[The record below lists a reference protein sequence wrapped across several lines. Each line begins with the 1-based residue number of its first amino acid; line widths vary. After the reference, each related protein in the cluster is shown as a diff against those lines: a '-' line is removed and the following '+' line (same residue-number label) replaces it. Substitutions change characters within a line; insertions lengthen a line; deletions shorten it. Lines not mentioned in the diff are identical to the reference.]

1 MGQEVKNLLR
11 TQSKYG
17 LMGSSA
23 KTGKKISAGH
33 RSSFSIKLSF
43 GIGHPPPIYQ
53 MQCICVGG
61 GLKGPKSSNG
71 IQLSR
76 FVQKLLHV

>member
-17 LMGSSA
+17 LIGSSA
-23 KTGKKISAGH
+23 KTGKKNFH
-33 RSSFSIKLSF
+33 RSQEQFFDKTVIWDRT
-43 GIGHPPPIYQ
+43 PPTYISNAVY
-53 MQCICVGG
+53 MCWG

>member
-23 KTGKKISAGH
+23 KTGKKNFCRSQEQFFDKTVIWDRTPPTYISNAV
-33 RSSFSIKLSF
+33 
-43 GIGHPPPIYQ
+43 Y
-53 MQCICVGG
+53 MCGG

>member
-23 KTGKKISAGH
+23 KTGKKIFC
-33 RSSFSIKLSF
+33 RSQEQFFNKTVIWDRT
-43 GIGHPPPIYQ
+43 PPTYISNAVY
-53 MQCICVGG
+53 MCGG
-61 GLKGPKSSNG
+61 GLKDPKSSNG
-71 IQLSR
+71 IQLS
-76 FVQKLLHV
+76 

>member
-17 LMGSSA
+17 LMGSST
-23 KTGKKISAGH
+23 KTGKKNFRRSQEQFFDKTVIWDRTPPTYISNAV
-33 RSSFSIKLSF
+33 
-43 GIGHPPPIYQ
+43 Y
-53 MQCICVGG
+53 MCGG

>member
-17 LMGSSA
+17 LMRSSA
-23 KTGKKISAGH
+23 KTGKKNFCRSQEQFFDKTVIWDRTPPTYISNAV
-33 RSSFSIKLSF
+33 
-43 GIGHPPPIYQ
+43 Y
-53 MQCICVGG
+53 MCGG

-71 IQLSR
+71 IQLFR

>member
-1 MGQEVKNLLR
+1 MGQEDKNLLR
-11 TQSKYG
+11 TQYKYG
-17 LMGSSA
+17 LIGSSA
-23 KTGKKISAGH
+23 KTGKKNFC
-33 RSSFSIKLSF
+33 RSQEQFFNKTVIWDRT
-43 GIGHPPPIYQ
+43 PPPIYQ
-53 MQCICVGG
+53 MQCICVG